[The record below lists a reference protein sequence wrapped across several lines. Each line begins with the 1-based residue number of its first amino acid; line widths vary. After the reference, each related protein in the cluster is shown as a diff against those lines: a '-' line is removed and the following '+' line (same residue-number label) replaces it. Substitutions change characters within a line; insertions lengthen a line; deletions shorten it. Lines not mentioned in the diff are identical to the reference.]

1 MATNTTE
8 MATGHWIEAEGLRSK
23 AADRPA
29 NGKSGWENGTEQEA
43 GAQWALAPLVDK
55 IAYGLARGLVV
66 AMKELEA
73 HIASETRKVSDS
85 VGRRLDSLQAS
96 FQDLTGAVSEQRA
109 MNLAVQD
116 RCQQLETATASLR
129 ESSTRHGEEL
139 AGLRGEAKEFSADV
153 AQRIGTL
160 GQELGAR
167 QDEAVRRLDGLAAT
181 TASLQQA
188 GAQQTSELSALRSET
203 RESSAA
209 LAERINTICRDL
221 GLQQEDMEAV
231 KTALGGVSA
240 RVDGVVERLDRQA
253 DALRSLYATYAQRE
267 TELEQLVDGLARLRS
282 YPARPATA
290 TNAL

>member
-8 MATGHWIEAEGLRSK
+8 TATAHWTEAEGLRVK
-23 AADRPA
+23 TADRPA
-29 NGKSGWENGTEQEA
+29 NGKSGWENGTEQDA

-85 VGRRLDSLQAS
+85 VGRRLDTLQAS
-96 FQDLTGAVSEQRA
+96 FQDLTGVVSEQRA

-129 ESSTRHGEEL
+129 ESSVQHAEEIT
-139 AGLRGEAKEFSADV
+139 AVRGEAKDFSAGV
-153 AQRIGTL
+153 AQRIGAL

-167 QDEAVRRLDGLAAT
+167 QDEAVRRLDSLTAAT
-181 TASLQQA
+181 SSLQQT
-188 GAQQTSELSALRSET
+188 GAQTASELSALRSET
-203 RESSAA
+203 RDSSAA
-209 LAERINTICRDL
+209 LSDRINTICRDL

-231 KTALGGVSA
+231 KSALGGVSA

-290 TNAL
+290 TSAL

>member
-1 MATNTTE
+1 MATNSTE
-8 MATGHWIEAEGLRSK
+8 MATGHWIEAEGLRPK
-23 AADRPA
+23 LTERPA
-29 NGKSGWENGTEQEA
+29 NGKSGWENGTEQEV

-66 AMKELEA
+66 AMKELET

-85 VGRRLDSLQAS
+85 VGRRLDTLQAS
-96 FQDLTGAVSEQRA
+96 FQDLTGVVSEQRA

-129 ESSTRHGEEL
+129 ESSSRHSEDINV
-139 AGLRGEAKEFSADV
+139 LRSEAKEFSADV
-153 AQRIGTL
+153 ARRVGAL
-160 GQELGAR
+160 GQEFGAR
-167 QDEAVRRLDGLAAT
+167 QDEAVRRLDGLTAV

-188 GAQQTSELSALRSET
+188 DAQKTSELSALRSEA

-209 LAERINTICRDL
+209 LSERINTICRDL

-253 DALRSLYATYAQRE
+253 DALRSLYATYSQRE

-290 TNAL
+290 ANGL

>member
-8 MATGHWIEAEGLRSK
+8 MASGHWIEAEGLRLK

-66 AMKELEA
+66 AMKELET

-85 VGRRLDSLQAS
+85 VGRRLDTLQAS

-116 RCQQLETATASLR
+116 RCQQLEAATASLH
-129 ESSTRHGEEL
+129 ESSTRHAEEIS
-139 AGLRGEAKEFSADV
+139 GLRGEAKEFSAEV

-167 QDEAVRRLDGLAAT
+167 QDEAVMRLDGLAAA

-188 GAQQTSELSALRSET
+188 DAQKTSELSALRSET

-209 LAERINTICRDL
+209 LSERINTICRDL

-231 KTALGGVSA
+231 KTALGGISA

-282 YPARPATA
+282 YPARPATPA
-290 TNAL
+290 NAL

>member
-8 MATGHWIEAEGLRSK
+8 MATGHWIEAEGLRAK
-23 AADRPA
+23 PDRPA
-29 NGKSGWENGTEQEA
+29 NGKSAWENGTEPEA
-43 GAQWALAPLVDK
+43 GGQWALAPLVDK

-66 AMKELEA
+66 AMKELET

-85 VGRRLDSLQAS
+85 VGRRLDTLQAS
-96 FQDLTGAVSEQRA
+96 LQDLTGAVSEQRA
-109 MNLAVQD
+109 LNLAVQD
-116 RCQQLETATASLR
+116 RCQQLEAASASLGQ
-129 ESSTRHGEEL
+129 SSARHTEEL
-139 AGLRGEAKEFSADV
+139 AVLRGEAKEFSAEV
-153 AQRIGTL
+153 AQRIGNL
-160 GQELGAR
+160 GKELGAR
-167 QDEAVRRLDGLAAT
+167 QDEAVRRLDGLAAAT
-181 TASLQQA
+181 ESLQQA
-188 GAQQTSELSALRSET
+188 DAQKTGELSALRSET

-209 LAERINTICRDL
+209 LSERINTICRDL

-231 KTALGGVSA
+231 KSALSGASA

-290 TNAL
+290 ANAL